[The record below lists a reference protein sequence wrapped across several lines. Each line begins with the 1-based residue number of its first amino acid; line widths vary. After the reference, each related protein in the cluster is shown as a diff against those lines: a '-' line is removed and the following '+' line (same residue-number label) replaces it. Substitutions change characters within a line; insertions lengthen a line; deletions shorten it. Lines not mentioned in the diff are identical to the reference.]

1 MQLTVESV
9 SLILM
14 LITFVF
20 SYQGFIKLSWVSRYV
35 FQVEKVLV
43 WKEYYRLVSSGFL
56 HSGWMHLIFN
66 MYALYVFGASI
77 GFMPPWYFLLLYFSA
92 MVGGNLL
99 ALQINRRNPGYS
111 AYGASGAVN
120 GIIFAAATLFPTA
133 KILLF
138 FIIPI
143 PYWLFALA
151 YLTYTIWGI
160 RSKKDNIGHE
170 AHLGGAVVGIIMAIG
185 FYPQA
190 LESNWWIV
198 LLMLVPIGFFFYIVI
213 FRPEVLV
220 VPSLLFKKS
229 EEREPSHVSEAIIRP
244 MRNKNGGQQ
253 FKSPEE
259 EIDYLLD
266 KGVDNLTAKEKRRLD
281 ELSGNI

>member
-77 GFMPPWYFLLLYFSA
+77 GFMPSWYFLLLYFSA
-92 MVGGNLL
+92 MVGGNFL
-99 ALQINRRNPGYS
+99 ALQINRRSPGYS

-143 PYWLFALA
+143 PYWLFAFA

-185 FYPQA
+185 YYPQA
-190 LESNWWIV
+190 LENNWWII

-259 EIDYLLD
+259 EINYLLD